1 MKKLFTFIIDWFAYT
16 AICCAGIGGGMYFLD
31 SLLLAKYSSYL
42 PIWYLVMAIII
53 GAWLAK
59 D

>member
-1 MKKLFTFIIDWFAYT
+1 MKKLFTFIIDWIAYT
-16 AICCAGIGGGMYFLD
+16 SICCAGIGGGMYFLD
-31 SLLLAKYSSYL
+31 SLLLADYHSYL
-42 PIWYLVMAIII
+42 PVFYLVVSIII